1 MLLALYAV
9 PSPTFMGS
17 VCHEATV
24 LGKAEGEVHNRV
36 LNTDI
41 LTESFLDELFKAF
54 LAKARHCRYPDSDQ
68 CLTGRSALISSGWKG
83 TCH

>member
-1 MLLALYAV
+1 VRELREKCLFTLYAV

-24 LGKAEGEVHNRV
+24 FGKAEGEVHSRM

-41 LTESFLDELFKAF
+41 LTESVLDELFKAF

-68 CLTGRSALISSGWKG
+68 CQDREIFM
-83 TCH
+83 